1 MAKIAINGLGRI
13 GRTALRLVM
22 DEPALT
28 LAAVNDLATPAQLAY
43 LLRYDTA
50 YGRNPREITSDGD
63 DLVIDSLRVPVLNQK
78 DPSRLPWQQL
88 GIDLVMECT
97 GVFRDQASLRAHLE
111 AGAKRVL
118 LSAPSKSDEVPMVV
132 PGVNDPGDAPIFSC
146 ASCTTNCIT
155 PVTEIMDRRIG
166 VAKAMLTTV
175 HAYTTSQGIV
185 DGPAKKMERG
195 RAGAAN
201 LVPTSTGAANAT
213 TAVLTELAGRFDG
226 LAIRAPVVVGSVADI
241 TYVTKRETSVDEVN
255 KIFLEETLNPRYNA
269 VVGIVEEPVVSADI
283 IGDKHAAVVDLGLTR
298 VVGGDLVKIMAWYD
312 NETGYAA
319 QMVRAAMQV
328 VG

>member
-13 GRTALRLVM
+13 GRAALRLVM
-22 DEPALT
+22 DEPTFT

-50 YGRNPREITSDGD
+50 YGRNPREVTSDGD
-63 DLVIDSLRVPVLNQK
+63 DLVIDGLRVPVLNQK
-78 DPSRLPWQQL
+78 DPSRLPWQRL
-88 GIDLVMECT
+88 DIDLVMECT
-97 GVFRDQASLRAHLE
+97 GMFLDQASLRAHLE

-118 LSAPSKSDEVPMVV
+118 LSAPSNDDEIPMVV

-201 LVPTSTGAANAT
+201 LVPTSTGAAGAT
-213 TAVLTELAGRFDG
+213 TAVLTDLAGRFDG
-226 LAIRAPVVVGSVADI
+226 LAIRAPVIVGSVADI
-241 TYVTKRETSVDEVN
+241 TYVTKRETSVEEVN

-269 VVGIVEEPVVSADI
+269 VLGIVEEPVVSADI
-283 IGDKHAAVVDLGLTR
+283 IGDKHAAVVDLSHTR
-298 VVGGDLVKIMAWYD
+298 VVGGDLVKVMAWYD
-312 NETGYAA
+312 NEMGYAA

>member
-132 PGVNDPGDAPIFSC
+132 AGVNDPGDAPIFSC

-226 LAIRAPVVVGSVADI
+226 LAIRAPVVVGSVADL

>member
-50 YGRNPREITSDGD
+50 YGRNLREITSDGD

-226 LAIRAPVVVGSVADI
+226 LAIRAPVVVGSVADL

>member
-118 LSAPSKSDEVPMVV
+118 LSAPSKDDEIPMVV
-132 PGVNDPGDAPIFSC
+132 PGVNEPGDAPIFSC

-226 LAIRAPVVVGSVADI
+226 LAIRAPVVVGSVADL

>member
-132 PGVNDPGDAPIFSC
+132 PGVNEPGDAPIFSC

-226 LAIRAPVVVGSVADI
+226 LAIRAPVVVGSVADL

>member
-226 LAIRAPVVVGSVADI
+226 LAIRAPVVVGSVADL